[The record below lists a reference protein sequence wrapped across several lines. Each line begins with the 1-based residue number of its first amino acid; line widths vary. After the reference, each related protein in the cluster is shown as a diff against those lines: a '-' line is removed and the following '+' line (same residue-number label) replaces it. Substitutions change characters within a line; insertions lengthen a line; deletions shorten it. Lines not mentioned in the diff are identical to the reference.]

1 MTCKTYK
8 EMYEE
13 VKPFVESE
21 EDFKS
26 LFDSVKNMD
35 YAERADMY
43 MENKLNVADGINAA
57 KPWLDNQ
64 RIEVVSIGKKGD
76 KYELDYKYL
85 KSDKVYR
92 KTVGEYRLSMGEE
105 GKTFDVLVKDLD
117 TLYSDMEFVNEG
129 RVSYDKTVIDMIN
142 DSGKIVDLAEELVVL
157 DKIKARNEKDL
168 LGKVKQ
174 LSKYLQEQ
182 VPEVVVHLNR
192 AAESN
197 HGWIPASGEDKVEI
211 YTSVGPGNVNKSA
224 LEVYAHELYH
234 GVTRYAVES
243 RDPVL
248 GNVMSQLK
256 KLRLQFLEQ
265 VTEDMLAEHME
276 DKLIGKEQAKK
287 LLDYLADE
295 KVGLH
300 EFVAYAMTNHAVIE
314 TMKSMKLEKKVEEH
328 PDFAAKIASWIGKML
343 DMVAKVIKRTPKDA
357 NAYTQMAGLVDSLAK
372 ANNRQLEFK
381 RQSVL
386 EKAVGLLDK
395 GDEKLAGY
403 VKKLEEKYADQPL
416 PVKSKKKG
424 FLSDSAYLL
433 KMAARGM
440 VDENAK
446 RVMELTAGFA
456 GLKPEGTAQTILR
469 DMSKG
474 DGYQD
479 LVERMG
485 LMSQNIDQHRE
496 FTFTQ
501 VALSVKNGFKELLT
515 DAESA
520 GLTDV
525 VLDADLSSVWGDYD
539 IKKLLKDKI
548 ALNKAVKDLDEKLKS
563 AVSEKDYRYYRE
575 QYRGLGRF
583 MATGVASTI
592 QLLNARNITEKL
604 NHPTDRKLEI
614 DESVVGMIDQLA
626 SLEALKHT
634 SEDSK
639 KAVAE
644 LMEKDKDGVDNL
656 AAYQSAHKTQSE
668 DKLFTTDADKRK
680 IIKGYSKEIY
690 EKDLD
695 MRIMPAADEAKM
707 KTQGYVKVENL
718 GKHFRD
724 GNVTEMAMYISDGK
738 VVQNLHRVTMR
749 YTDKGRRGTTLR
761 DSYAIAGA
769 EFVDKRAKRDVTK
782 LNLDVAKKILE
793 IEKGSENVLSEA
805 DYGMAPVLDNKGEVV
820 DYRYM
825 MSKQKKIDVLKMD
838 RRAVNIIGRMYA
850 SSYDKEKT
858 EIFNDEVMKI
868 IDEDNK
874 KNYIEGSNLGR
885 NSKEYIRIEKNSTS
899 DEVRDLWS
907 VMPDNVKS
915 RYEDGFPIRRDIMH
929 SMLGY
934 REMSVVDLPGMKY
947 LPDSAKYGLRVAE
960 RLWKD
965 MIKFLKLD
973 IVLKTPTVLIGNT
986 ISNFMYSV
994 TSGEMPHKIAALQIQ
1009 GIKELNEYLS
1019 KTKEVIRLENRI
1031 VAGRGQAGDERRL
1044 SALKNDLNTSSVK
1057 DLIDEGFY
1065 MSIIEELG
1073 LEEFGTNN
1081 NKLEKVIDDR
1091 LKWLPSIVKEGIDQA
1106 YISDKT
1112 SLFKL
1117 LNMTTQYSDFV
1128 ARYAQY
1134 HLMIK
1139 KGTDKATAVKTV
1151 RDAYINYNKPNSKFV
1166 EWLNQ
1171 MGFVMFTKYF
1181 TRVQRAIRTSAET
1194 HPLRVL
1200 LAIVG
1205 QELLFGDVDDIHDQS
1220 VFTKNIGS
1228 LFYNPLD
1235 NLIGA
1240 MTPHGAEAVLQVM
1253 SGINP
1258 IADK

>member
-21 EDFKS
+21 EDFKV

-35 YAERADMY
+35 YADRADMY
-43 MENKLNVADGINAA
+43 MENKLNVMDGINAA
-57 KPWLDNQ
+57 KPWLDGQ
-64 RIEVVSIGKKGD
+64 RIELVSIDKKGD
-76 KYELDYKYL
+76 QYKIAYKYL
-85 KSDKVYR
+85 KSDKMYS

-129 RVSYDKTVIDMIN
+129 RVSYEKTVIDMIN
-142 DSGKIVDLAEELVVL
+142 DSGEIVDLAKELVEL
-157 DKIKARNEKDL
+157 DTVKARNEKDL
-168 LGKVKQ
+168 LSKVKA
-174 LSKYLQEQ
+174 LSGYLQEQ
-182 VPEVVVHLNR
+182 VPQVVVHLNK

-197 HGWIPASGEDKVEI
+197 HGWIPASGEGKVEI

-234 GVTRYAVES
+234 GVTRYALDS
-243 RDPVL
+243 KDPVL

-256 KLRLQFLEQ
+256 KLRLQFLNE

-276 DKLIGKEQAKK
+276 DKLIGKEQARK

-314 TMKSMKLEKKVEEH
+314 TMKSMKMEKKTEEH
-328 PDFAAKIASWIGKML
+328 PDFAAKVASWVAKML
-343 DMVAKVIKRTPKDA
+343 DTIASVIKRTPRDS
-357 NAYTQMAGLVDSLAK
+357 NAYTQMAELVNSLAK

-386 EKAVGLLDK
+386 ERAIGLLDK

-403 VKKLEEKYADQPL
+403 IKKLEDKYGDSPL
-416 PVKSKKKG
+416 PVKAKKKS

-433 KMAARGM
+433 KLAAKSM

-446 RVMELTAGFA
+446 RVTELTAGLA
-456 GLKPEGTAQTILR
+456 GLKPEGTIQTVLR

-485 LMSQNIDQHRE
+485 LMSQNIDQYRE

-501 VALSVKNGFKELLT
+501 TALSIKNGFKEALT
-515 DAESA
+515 GAESV
-520 GLTDV
+520 GLSDI
-525 VLDADLSSVWGDYD
+525 VLDADISVVWSDYD
-539 IKKLLKDKI
+539 VKKLLEDEK
-548 ALNKAVKDLDEKLKS
+548 ALNMAVKELDAKLKS
-563 AVSEKDYRYYRE
+563 AVGEKDYRYYRE
-575 QYRGLGRF
+575 QYRGLG
-583 MATGVASTI
+583 MYMTTGVASTI
-592 QLLNARNITEKL
+592 QLFNARNIAEKL
-604 NHPTDRKLEI
+604 NHPTDRKLEVAE
-614 DESVVGMIDQLA
+614 DVVGMIDQLA
-626 SLEALKHT
+626 SLEALKHV
-634 SEDSK
+634 DKGSK
-639 KAVAE
+639 TAIAE
-644 LMEKDKDGVDNL
+644 LIGKDKDGVDNIV
-656 AAYQSAHKTQSE
+656 AYQSAHKTQSE
-668 DKLFTTDADKRK
+668 EKLFTTDADKRK
-680 IIKGYSKEIY
+680 VIKGYSKEIY

-695 MRIMPAADEAKM
+695 MKIMPAADEAKM
-707 KTQGYVKVENL
+707 KAAGFTKVENL

-724 GNVTEMAMYISDGK
+724 GNAVEMAMYISDGK

-769 EFVDKRAKRDVTK
+769 EFAGKRAERDVAK

-793 IEKGSENVLSEA
+793 IEKGSQNVLTED
-805 DYGMAPVLDNKGEVV
+805 DYGMAPVLDNKGDVV

-858 EIFNDEVMKI
+858 EIFNEEVMKI
-868 IDEDNK
+868 IDEDTK
-874 KNYIEGSNLGR
+874 KNYIDGSNIGR
-885 NSKEYIRIEKNSTS
+885 NSKEYVVIEKNSTN
-899 DEVRDLWS
+899 DEIRDIWS
-907 VMPDNVKS
+907 VMPDSVKS
-915 RYEDGFPIRRDIMH
+915 KYVEGFPIRRDIMH

-934 REMSVVDLPGMKY
+934 REMSIGEFPFIEH

-965 MIKFLKLD
+965 MIKILKLD
-973 IVLKTPTVLIGNT
+973 IVLKTPSVLIGNV
-986 ISNFMYSV
+986 ISNLMLSV
-994 TSGEMPHKIAALQIQ
+994 VYGEMPHKIAALQMQ

-1019 KTKEVIRLENRI
+1019 KTKEVIRLENRLN
-1031 VAGRGQAGDERRL
+1031 AGRGKDGDARRIT
-1044 SALKNDLNTSSVK
+1044 ALKNDLNTSSVK

-1081 NKLEKVIDDR
+1081 NRLEKMIDDK
-1091 LKWLPSIVKEGIDQA
+1091 LKWLPEIVREGIDQA

-1112 SLFKL
+1112 SLFKV

-1128 ARYAQY
+1128 ARYSQY

-1139 KGTDKATAVKTV
+1139 KGEDKAKTIKYV
-1151 RDAYINYNKPNSKFV
+1151 RDAYINYNKPNSRFV

-1181 TRVQRAIRTSAET
+1181 TRIQRAIRVNAESK
-1194 HPLRVL
+1194 PLRVL
-1200 LAIVG
+1200 LAIIG
-1205 QELLFGDVDDIHDQS
+1205 QELLTGDVDDITDQS
-1220 VFTKNIGS
+1220 IFTKNLGN

-1235 NLIGA
+1235 NLLGA
-1240 MTPHGAEAVLQVM
+1240 MTPHGAEAILHVM

-1258 IADK
+1258 VSDK